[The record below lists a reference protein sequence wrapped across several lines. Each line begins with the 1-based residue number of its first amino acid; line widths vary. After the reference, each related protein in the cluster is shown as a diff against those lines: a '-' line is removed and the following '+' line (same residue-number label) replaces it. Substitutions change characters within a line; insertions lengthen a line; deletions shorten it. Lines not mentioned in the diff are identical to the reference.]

1 MEVTNSL
8 NSNIYPLCYKIKE
21 TCSQQNNQS
30 SCINELS
37 NYMKTKQNIY
47 STKQEQ
53 VRQNMIQCL
62 KKQYGDIYKKLGIE
76 LYVNSKTNKIMLP
89 DIQRIQ
95 SKLNEYLRQENTSSD
110 KTLEKNMMLY
120 NILLTDSL
128 RNIYNEFYVS
138 EGLAEKSSIIPKEY
152 GIARILGP
160 PNSPSGGRKTKRMR
174 TRKTMRM
181 RTRKTKRKTK
191 RTRRA

>member
-76 LYVNSKTNKIMLP
+76 GKKCPSIVYPSMTI
-89 DIQRIQ
+89 
-95 SKLNEYLRQENTSSD
+95 
-110 KTLEKNMMLY
+110 
-120 NILLTDSL
+120 L
-128 RNIYNEFYVS
+128 RNTFLYQC
-138 EGLAEKSSIIPKEY
+138 
-152 GIARILGP
+152 
-160 PNSPSGGRKTKRMR
+160 
-174 TRKTMRM
+174 
-181 RTRKTKRKTK
+181 
-191 RTRRA
+191 